1 MKKLILQSL
10 TLLGAMYVAY
20 NLIIF
25 IILNIA

>member
-1 MKKLILQSL
+1 MKKLLLQSL

>member
-1 MKKLILQSL
+1 MKKLLLQSL

-20 NLIIF
+20 NLIIL

>member
-10 TLLGAMYVAY
+10 TLIGAIYVAY
-20 NLIIF
+20 NLIIL

>member
-1 MKKLILQSL
+1 MKKLLLQSL

-25 IILNIA
+25 IILKIA

>member
-1 MKKLILQSL
+1 MKKLLLQSL
-10 TLLGAMYVAY
+10 TLIGAMYVAY